1 MNEKDLSK
9 VQSKNDLELGKEK
22 VISLAKKKKQV
33 WRKAAAPEAG
43 NVKGTPL
50 QESRGEPTKRR
61 WHFPGAQLAA
71 AIYWLVYIGLLG
83 LLLVPPF
90 FRGLFFPREQL
101 VALLITLG
109 LFLLWWGRRF
119 WLRKGGFF
127 HGPVDLAGVM
137 LVAAYGLSFFVAVNP
152 RAAVGELLKNLNY
165 FLILWL
171 ALELV
176 RERRDLGVFLRA
188 LVLAGVATAVL
199 GVGVAAGTFKYAG
212 AFEGGRLASSFQY
225 PNTFASY
232 LGTMLLLAIAL
243 AAETPRLWEKPL
255 LAAAAGFMFLAF
267 LFTQSRGALLILPG
281 AALLLLAASP
291 RGTRLEIFWHLVA
304 AATGALASASPFGA
318 ALTAKGGGGILL
330 WQWAAVA
337 AGLAAVLS
345 LFALPMRQVSAGP
358 YRRVAA
364 VGLVVLLVALLGLA
378 AVKIGPAQLLPGNLI
393 ARFRTISLTT
403 QSAAERLWWSADALR
418 IVQDHP
424 ILGAGGGAWDA
435 LYHQYQYY
443 LYWSNQ
449 VHNHWLQTWV
459 EVGTVGFLAFL
470 ALWGAALF
478 SALRVLILSRDSSL
492 RLLTAGILAAA
503 FNLGA
508 HSFIDFNLSLSAVSF
523 ALWTLLGLTQAAAEQ
538 GDCLPSFA
546 FARTG
551 AAWPGVVAVLMAG
564 VTMAGAGSLLLGFN
578 YGQQGA
584 KFLQYNNIPF
594 AIKRFEQAVKYDPLT
609 ASYQIDLA
617 QCLEKTGQKNKDEK
631 LIRRALDLVRR
642 GQELEPH
649 NPTFAAIRAAM
660 VFRHGLVDEG
670 LKYAERAVELIP
682 RRTAEY
688 ESLAQAYVEAAR
700 YFKKQGETARA
711 KELLAKLEALP
722 RRIENLLA
730 ATPEKYRNLG
740 DPPLG
745 VSPRLNVYLG
755 AGKYLAGD
763 YDGARTILIPLA
775 ESKDKNIQAEARL
788 WLGLTAAK
796 QGDRAQAQKLIE
808 QALAARPELAAQLN

>member
-1 MNEKDLSK
+1 MEA
-9 VQSKNDLELGKEK
+9 DLELSKEK

-43 NVKGTPL
+43 SVRRATPQAPPGGPARRTGRLAGTVVA
-50 QESRGEPTKRR
+50 G
-61 WHFPGAQLAA
+61 
-71 AIYWLVYIGLLG
+71 AIYWLVYTGVLG

-101 VALLITLG
+101 IALLITLG
-109 LFLLWWGRRF
+109 LFILWWGRRF
-119 WLRKGGFF
+119 WLRAGGFF
-127 HGPVDLAGVM
+127 HGPVDLAALT
-137 LVAAYGLSFFVAVNP
+137 LVVAYGLSFFVAANP
-152 RAAVGELLKNLNY
+152 RAALGELLKNMNY
-165 FLILWL
+165 FLLLWL

-176 RERRDLGVFLRA
+176 RERRDLGLFLRA

-199 GVGVAAGTFKYAG
+199 GVGVAAGTFTYNG
-212 AFEGGRLASSFQY
+212 AFVGGRLASSFQY

-232 LGTMLLLAIAL
+232 LATMMVLAVAL

-255 LAAAAGFMFLAF
+255 LSAAAGFMFLTF
-267 LFTQSRGALLILPG
+267 LFTQSRGALLILPA
-281 AALLLLAASP
+281 AALLLLVAAP
-291 RGTRLEIFWHLVA
+291 LGRRLEVFWHLVA
-304 AATGALASASPFGA
+304 AATGALTSASPFGA
-318 ALTAKGGGGILL
+318 ALAAKGGGGVLL
-330 WQWAAVA
+330 WQWAALA
-337 AGLAAVLS
+337 AGLAAALS
-345 LFALPMRQVSAGP
+345 LLALPIRRVSSGP
-358 YRRVAA
+358 YRRAAA
-364 VGLVVLLVALLGLA
+364 VGLIVILVAMLGLA
-378 AVKIGPAQLLPGNLI
+378 VVKIGPAKLLPGSLI

-403 QSAAERLWWSADALR
+403 QSAAERLWWSADAFR

-470 ALWGAALF
+470 ALWGAALY
-478 SALRVLILSRDSSL
+478 SALRVLILSRDCSL

-523 ALWTLLGLTQAAAEQ
+523 ALWTLLALMQAAAEQ
-538 GDCLPSFA
+538 GECLPSFS
-546 FARTG
+546 FARTS
-551 AAWPGVVAVLMAG
+551 AAWPGALAVLLAG
-564 VTMAGAGSLLLGFN
+564 VTMAGAGSLLIGFN

-594 AIKRFEQAVKYDPLT
+594 AIKRLEQAIKYDPLT

-617 QCLEKTGQKNKDEK
+617 QCLEKTGEKKKDEK
-631 LIRRALDLVRR
+631 LILRALDLVRR
-642 GQELEPH
+642 GQELEPY

-660 VFRHGLVDEG
+660 VFRHGFVDEG
-670 LKYAERAVELIP
+670 LKYAERVVELMP
-682 RRTAEY
+682 RRAADY

-700 YFKKQGETARA
+700 YFKKKGETARA
-711 KELLAKLEALP
+711 EEILAKLDALP
-722 RRIENLLA
+722 GRIEELLA
-730 ATPEKYRNLG
+730 ATPEKYRKLG
-740 DPPLG
+740 RPPLS
-745 VSPRLNVYLG
+745 VTPRLNIYLG
-755 AGKYLAGD
+755 AGKYLAGE
-763 YDGARTILIPLA
+763 YNAAEAILTPLA

-796 QGDRAQAQKLIE
+796 QGNTAEAQKLIE
-808 QALAARPELAAQLN
+808 QALTARPELAAQLN

>member
-1 MNEKDLSK
+1 
-9 VQSKNDLELGKEK
+9 
-22 VISLAKKKKQV
+22 LAKKKKLA
-33 WRKAAAPEAG
+33 WKKTAAPDAG
-43 NVKGTPL
+43 GVARPTPQAPSGRPARRGSPFFGT
-50 QESRGEPTKRR
+50 RVAG
-61 WHFPGAQLAA
+61 
-71 AIYWLVYIGLLG
+71 AIYWVVYIGVLG

-101 VALLITLG
+101 IALLITLG
-109 LFLLWWGRRF
+109 LFILWWGRRF
-119 WLRKGGFF
+119 LLRAGGFF
-127 HGPVDLAGVM
+127 HGPVDLAALA
-137 LVAAYGLSFFVAVNP
+137 LVVAYGLSFFVAANP

-165 FLILWL
+165 FLLLWL
-171 ALELV
+171 TLELV
-176 RERRDLGVFLRA
+176 RERRDLGLFLRA

-199 GVGVAAGTFKYAG
+199 GVGVAAGTFAYNG
-212 AFEGGRLASSFQY
+212 AFVGGRLASSFQY

-232 LGTMLLLAIAL
+232 LATMMLLAIAL

-255 LAAAAGFMFLAF
+255 LSAATGFMFLTF

-281 AALLLLAASP
+281 AALLLLVAAP
-291 RGTRLEIFWHLVA
+291 RGTRLEVFWYLLA
-304 AATGALASASPFGA
+304 AATGALASAAPFGA
-318 ALTAKGGGGILL
+318 ALAAKGGGGVLL
-330 WQWAAVA
+330 WRWAALA
-337 AGLAAVLS
+337 AGLAAALS
-345 LFALPMRQVSAGP
+345 LFALPVRRVSSGP
-358 YRRVAA
+358 YRRAAA
-364 VGLVVLLVALLGLA
+364 VGLIVVLVAVLGLA
-378 AVKIGPAQLLPGNLI
+378 VVKIGPAKLLPGNLI

-403 QSAAERLWWSADALR
+403 QSAAERLWWSADAFR
-418 IVQDHP
+418 IVQDRP
-424 ILGAGGGAWDA
+424 ILGAGGGGWDA

-478 SALRVLILSRDSSL
+478 SALRVLILSRDHSL

-523 ALWTLLGLTQAAAEQ
+523 ALWTLLGLTQAAAHQ
-538 GDCLPSFA
+538 GDCLPPFA
-546 FARTG
+546 FARVR
-551 AAWPGVVAVLMAG
+551 AAWPGAVAVLLAG
-564 VTMAGAGSLLLGFN
+564 VTMAGAGSLLVGFN

-584 KFLQYNNIPF
+584 KFLEYNNIPF
-594 AIKRFEQAVKYDPLT
+594 AINRFERAIKYDPLT

-617 QCLEKTGQKNKDEK
+617 QCLEKTGEKKKDEK

-642 GQELEPH
+642 GQELEPY

-660 VFRHGLVDEG
+660 VFRHGLVEEG

-711 KELLAKLEALP
+711 EELLAKLEALP
-722 RRIENLLA
+722 SRIENLLA
-730 ATPEKYRNLG
+730 ATPEKYRKLG
-740 DPPLG
+740 DPPLA
-745 VSPRLNVYLG
+745 VTPRLSVYLG
-755 AGKYLAGD
+755 AGKYLAGE
-763 YDGARTILIPLA
+763 YDAARAILTPLA
-775 ESKDKNIQAEARL
+775 ESKDQNVQAEARL

-796 QGDRAQAQKLIE
+796 QGDRAQAQKLIQ
-808 QALAARPELAAQLN
+808 QALAARPDLAAQLN